1 MCLDI
6 RVLDKNGEEIE
17 LKDDDEDEFIPGVK
31 DEMFESFTNDDEI
44 TAEGYTIEDIPEQD
58 DEDFNFDSDDYSEED
73 E

>member
-1 MCLDI
+1 
-6 RVLDKNGEEIE
+6 
-17 LKDDDEDEFIPGVK
+17 
-31 DEMFESFTNDDEI
+31 MFESFTNDDEI